1 MCSLNKKWML
11 RRNKLNI
18 RDIANK
24 SGISETL
31 CTVLVNREI
40 YNLEDIKDF
49 LEPSLEKLYNPL
61 LMKDMDKGTEIIK
74 RSIIDK
80 KKIAIYG
87 DYDADGVTSTV
98 ILYIALKECEA
109 NVIYYIPD
117 RETEGYGMCTERV
130 ERLKAEGVEVIIT
143 CDNGIAALEQ
153 VERAKELGMT
163 VVITDHH
170 ELPFIE
176 NEKEEREYVV
186 PKADAIINP
195 KQKDCYYPFK
205 MLCGAGIAF
214 KFSKLLYEKL
224 NMNPNKYKELLQFA
238 AIGTICDVVDLKGE
252 NRIIAKLGLESINN
266 TNNLGLRALIK
277 ETSLNEKNITSYNV
291 GFIIGPCINA
301 TGRLDTAA
309 LSVELFLAK
318 DIKRAEKLAK
328 ELRNLNTER
337 QEITMVGV
345 EEITYAI
352 ENSSLKNDKVLV
364 IYKENIH
371 ESIAGIVSGRI
382 KDAYNRPTI
391 VLTKG
396 KEMPK
401 GSGRSIDGY
410 NLFEELMKC
419 KEYIYKFGGHPM
431 AAGLTIEEKNINKLR
446 EELNKNCNLKDEDF
460 IPKIRID
467 KRLALKEVNLEL
479 IDSLQCLEPFGKGNS
494 SPILAEKNIKIE
506 GIRILGKDQ
515 NTLKLTCRVEDTNKR
530 IHAIAFGKVDEFK
543 RDLENIYEDENVEN
557 IITNP
562 LMAGL
567 KLDLIYYPMINE
579 YNGNVYTQ
587 LRIIDYRING

>member
-1 MCSLNKKWML
+1 MNKKWML

-318 DIKRAEKLAK
+318 DIKRAEELAK

-337 QEITMVGV
+337 QEITMEGV
-345 EEITYAI
+345 EEITYTI

-431 AAGLTIEEKNINKLR
+431 AAGLTIEEKNIDKLR

-587 LRIIDYRING
+587 LRIIDYRINV

>member
-1 MCSLNKKWML
+1 MNKKWML

-195 KQKDCYYPFK
+195 KQKDCYYPFR

-318 DIKRAEKLAK
+318 DIKRAEELAK

-337 QEITMVGV
+337 QEITMEGV
-345 EEITYAI
+345 EEITYTI

-401 GSGRSIDGY
+401 GSGRSIEEY

-431 AAGLTIEEKNINKLR
+431 AAGLTIEEKNIDKLR

-467 KRLALKEVNLEL
+467 KRLPLKEVNLEL

-530 IHAIAFGKVDEFK
+530 IDAIAFGKVDEFK

>member
-1 MCSLNKKWML
+1 MNKKWML

-431 AAGLTIEEKNINKLR
+431 AAGLTIEEKNIDKLR

-479 IDSLQCLEPFGKGNS
+479 IDSLRCLEPFGKGNS

>member
-1 MCSLNKKWML
+1 MNKKWML

-382 KDAYNRPTI
+382 KDTYNRPTI

-431 AAGLTIEEKNINKLR
+431 AAGLTIEEKNIDKLR

>member
-1 MCSLNKKWML
+1 MNKKWML

-224 NMNPNKYKELLQFA
+224 NINPNKYKELLQFA

-277 ETSLNEKNITSYNV
+277 ETSLNEKNITSYNA

-382 KDAYNRPTI
+382 KDTYNRPTI

-431 AAGLTIEEKNINKLR
+431 AAGLTIEEKNIDKLR

>member
-1 MCSLNKKWML
+1 MNKKWML

-277 ETSLNEKNITSYNV
+277 ETSLNEKNITYYNV

-345 EEITYAI
+345 EEITYTI

-431 AAGLTIEEKNINKLR
+431 AAGLTIEEKNIDKLR

-460 IPKIRID
+460 IPTIRID

>member
-1 MCSLNKKWML
+1 MCGLNKKWML

-318 DIKRAEKLAK
+318 DIKRAEELAK

-337 QEITMVGV
+337 QEITMEGV
-345 EEITYAI
+345 EEITYTI

-431 AAGLTIEEKNINKLR
+431 AAGLTIEEK
-446 EELNKNCNLKDEDF
+446 
-460 IPKIRID
+460 
-467 KRLALKEVNLEL
+467 
-479 IDSLQCLEPFGKGNS
+479 
-494 SPILAEKNIKIE
+494 
-506 GIRILGKDQ
+506 
-515 NTLKLTCRVEDTNKR
+515 T
-530 IHAIAFGKVDEFK
+530 
-543 RDLENIYEDENVEN
+543 
-557 IITNP
+557 
-562 LMAGL
+562 
-567 KLDLIYYPMINE
+567 
-579 YNGNVYTQ
+579 
-587 LRIIDYRING
+587 

>member
-1 MCSLNKKWML
+1 MNKKWML

-431 AAGLTIEEKNINKLR
+431 AAGLTIEEKNIDKLR

-543 RDLENIYEDENVEN
+543 RDLENIYEDENVED

>member
-1 MCSLNKKWML
+1 MNKKWML

-176 NEKEEREYVV
+176 NEKKEREYVV

-431 AAGLTIEEKNINKLR
+431 AAGLTIEEKNIDKLR

>member
-1 MCSLNKKWML
+1 MKKKWML
-11 RRNKLNI
+11 RRSKLNI
-18 RDIANK
+18 KDIAHK

-31 CTVLVNREI
+31 CTILVNREI
-40 YNLEDIKDF
+40 YNLEDIESF
-49 LEPSLEKLYNPL
+49 LNPSLKKLYNPL

-74 RSIIDK
+74 KAIIDK

-98 ILYIALKECEA
+98 ILYTALKECEA
-109 NVIYYIPD
+109 NVTYYIPD
-117 RETEGYGMCTERV
+117 RETEGYGMCTDRV
-130 ERLKAEGVEVIIT
+130 EKLKEEGVEVIIT

-176 NEKEEREYVV
+176 NENGEREYVV

-224 NMNPNKYKELLQFA
+224 NMNPNKYKELLEFA
-238 AIGTICDVVDLKGE
+238 AIGTICDVVDLKDE
-252 NRIIAKLGLESINN
+252 NRIIAKLGLKNINN

-277 ETSLNEKNITSYNV
+277 ETSLNGKNITSYNV

-309 LSVELFLAK
+309 LSVELFLTK
-318 DIKRAEKLAK
+318 DIKRAEELAK
-328 ELRNLNTER
+328 ELRNLNAER
-337 QEITMVGV
+337 QEITMEGV
-345 EEITYAI
+345 EEITYTI

-364 IYKENIH
+364 IYKEDIH

-419 KEYIYKFGGHPM
+419 KKYIYKFGGHPM
-431 AAGLTIEEKNINKLR
+431 AAGLTIEEKNIDKIR

-467 KRLALKEVNLEL
+467 KRLPLKEVNLEL

-515 NTLKLTCRVEDTNKR
+515 NTLKLTCRIEDTNRR
-530 IHAIAFGKVDEFK
+530 IDAIAFGKVDEFK
-543 RDLENIYEDENVEN
+543 RDLENIYGDESIEN

-587 LRIIDYRING
+587 LRIIDYRINR

>member
-1 MCSLNKKWML
+1 MNKKWML

-318 DIKRAEKLAK
+318 DIKRAEELAK

-337 QEITMVGV
+337 QEITMEGV
-345 EEITYAI
+345 EEITYTI

-431 AAGLTIEEKNINKLR
+431 AAGLTIEEKNIDKLR

-467 KRLALKEVNLEL
+467 KRLPLKEVNLEL

>member
-1 MCSLNKKWML
+1 MNKKWML

-345 EEITYAI
+345 EEITYTI

-431 AAGLTIEEKNINKLR
+431 AAGLTIEEKNIDKLR

>member
-1 MCSLNKKWML
+1 MNKKWML

-587 LRIIDYRING
+587 LRIIDYRINR